1 MLPHPISK
9 MAKVQIMI
17 LMLKKTGEQPISTI
31 IVAGIL
37 AFGFFIPFFGLYQDD
52 WHFIHY
58 GSAAG
63 ARGMLEFL
71 TMDGRPTAAWVYATL
86 YPLLGFSPLPWHV
99 LSLTLRLVTVLLA
112 FSTLTTLFPN
122 RSRTNT
128 LAAFFFLLYPIF
140 TLQPQAVVYAEHW
153 MAFALFFASMLL
165 MLRAIQEPKRWLIY
179 TALAILAETL
189 HLFTVEYFVGLELL
203 RPFAIWVLLRLGTAR
218 LSPNPPHTQARSHPF
233 YSGYAQAIKHIA
245 KLWLPYFLILLLF
258 LYWRTVFLGSL
269 DLRNNPADA
278 LSLQTVITT
287 LQHLGAD
294 VALVLVSSWFKLVD
308 PSALELTR
316 ARNFIVL
323 AITFASALL
332 AYIYS
337 RSISDNVPQQESSSS
352 TDPRNTQHATPNSYP
367 LSPTSY
373 LLSSLLFLLLGLA
386 PAYAANFIIH
396 LKLEPWNGRFAL
408 AALPGAGMLLALVF
422 DSLFTSEKTRRVM
435 FAILIGLLIGY
446 HNRVAFDFK
455 TSWEKQVK
463 LYEQLTWRAPSIEPG
478 TAIITDQEILSY
490 MGDYPTSF
498 ALNTIYREASL
509 RDDTKPLRPSPYWFF
524 AMSENLGTDADSL
537 AEGVE
542 LTAKKYASTFVGNS
556 RDSLIIVFEP
566 EKNQCLWI
574 LRPED
579 AAYRGLPEQVK
590 KAAQVSNLSRIHDQ
604 PQTDFALFKTI
615 VPEKRESW
623 CFHYQRADLARQMGD
638 WEQVVFFW
646 ELAERGGHKPG
657 HGFEYIPFIQAYAH
671 TGDWQTALALMKQSN
686 RVSANMKTILCP
698 VWEELALSAPES
710 AERDSTNDEAMEFLG
725 CH

>member
-1 MLPHPISK
+1 
-9 MAKVQIMI
+9 MI
-17 LMLKKTGEQPISTI
+17 FMFKNFIRHIQREPGAAL

-37 AFGFFIPFFGLYQDD
+37 SFGLLIPSLGFFQDD

-58 GSAAG
+58 GRAAG

-86 YPLLGFSPLPWHV
+86 YPLLGFSPLRWHV

-112 FSTLTTLFPN
+112 FSTLATLFPN
-122 RSRTNT
+122 RTRTNL
-128 LAAFFFLLYPIF
+128 LASFFFLLYPLF
-140 TLQPQAVVYAEHW
+140 TLQPQAVVYTEHW
-153 MAFALFFASMLL
+153 MAFALFFASLL
-165 MLRAIQEPKRWLIY
+165 LTMRAIQNPRRWLIY

-189 HLFTVEYFVGLELL
+189 HLFTVEYFVGLELI
-203 RPFAIWVLLRLGTAR
+203 RPFVIWMAAKQVANQGRNPD
-218 LSPNPPHTQARSHPF
+218 SPLASNGF
-233 YSGYAQAIKHIA
+233 LYSGYAQSA
-245 KLWLPYFLILLLF
+245 KRLALTWLPYALILFLF
-258 LYWRTVFLGSL
+258 LYWRVEFLGSL

-278 LSLQTVITT
+278 LSLQTIIAI

-294 VALVLVSSWFKLVD
+294 IALVLVSSWFKLVD

-316 ARNFIVL
+316 ARNFIVI
-323 AITFASALL
+323 AITFFSAVL
-332 AYIYS
+332 AYFYS
-337 RSISDNVPQQESSSS
+337 RVFAGTQVDTYTGRHGNTRHISPVSQFL
-352 TDPRNTQHATPNSYP
+352 TRN
-367 LSPTSY
+367 SY
-373 LLSSLLFLLLGLA
+373 LLSSILALLFGLA

-408 AALPGAGMLLALVF
+408 AALPGAGMLIALAF
-422 DSLFTSEKTRRVM
+422 ESLFTSEKTRRVM

-446 HNRVAFDFK
+446 HNRVGFDFK

-463 LYEQLTWRAPSIEPG
+463 LYEQLTWRAPFIEPG

-498 ALNTIYREASL
+498 ALNTIY
-509 RDDTKPLRPSPYWFF
+509 DTKSLRPSPYWFF
-524 AMSENLGTDADSL
+524 AMSENLGTDAASL
-537 AEGVE
+537 AEGGE

-579 AAYRGLPEQVK
+579 AAYRGLPEAIKQ
-590 KAAQVSNLSRIHDQ
+590 AAQVSNLSRIQSQ
-604 PQTDFALFKTI
+604 PQMDFALFKTI

-623 CFHYQRADLARQMGD
+623 CFHYQRADLARQVGD

-646 ELAERGGHKPG
+646 ELAERVGYAPG
-657 HGFEYIPFIQAYAH
+657 HGFEYIPFIQGYAH
-671 TGDWQTALALMKQSN
+671 LGNWEQALALTKQSN

-698 VWEELALSAPES
+698 VWEGLNTEIPQS
-710 AERDSTNDEAMEFLG
+710 AERDSAFDEAMSLLD
-725 CH
+725 CR

>member
-1 MLPHPISK
+1 
-9 MAKVQIMI
+9 
-17 LMLKKTGEQPISTI
+17 MLKKIGEQPFIAL

-37 AFGFFIPFFGLYQDD
+37 AFGLLIPWLGFFQDD

-86 YPLLGFSPLPWHV
+86 YPLVGFSPLPWHV

-112 FSTLTTLFPN
+112 FSTLTTLFPH
-122 RSRTNT
+122 RTRTNL
-128 LAAFFFLLYPIF
+128 LASFFFLLYPIF
-140 TLQPQAVVYAEHW
+140 TLQPQAVVYTEHW
-153 MAFALFFASMLL
+153 MAFALFFASLL
-165 MLRAIQEPKRWLIY
+165 LTMRAIQNPKRWLVY

-203 RPFAIWVLLRLGTAR
+203 RPFVIWMMVKQVVNLGHNPN
-218 LSPNPPHTQARSHPF
+218 SPQTSGTSL
-233 YSGYAQAIKHIA
+233 YSGYTQFVRQVA
-245 KLWLPYFLILLLF
+245 LTWLPYLLILFLF
-258 LYWRTVFLGSL
+258 LYWRTAFLGSL
-269 DLRNNPADA
+269 DLRNNPANA
-278 LSLQTVITT
+278 LSLQTIIAT

-294 VALVLVSSWFKLVD
+294 IALVLVSSWFKLID
-308 PSALELTR
+308 PIALELTR
-316 ARNFIVL
+316 ARNFVVI

-337 RSISDNVPQQESSSS
+337 RFISED
-352 TDPRNTQHATPNSYP
+352 NTQYATRSTPP
-367 LSPTSY
+367 LPITNYQSPPIPY
-373 LLSSLLFLLLGLA
+373 LLSAFLALLLGLA
-386 PAYAANFIIH
+386 PAYAANFVIH

-408 AALPGAGMLLALVF
+408 AALPGAGMLIAVVF
-422 DSLFTSEKTRRVM
+422 ESLFTSEKTRRVM
-435 FAILIGLLIGY
+435 FAILIGLLIGF
-446 HNRVAFDFK
+446 HNRNAFDFK
-455 TSWEKQVK
+455 TSWGKQVK
-463 LYEQLTWRAPSIEPG
+463 LYEQLTWRAPYIEPR

-498 ALNTIYREASL
+498 ALNTIY
-509 RDDTKPLRPSPYWFF
+509 DTKSLRPSPYWFF
-524 AMSENLGTDADSL
+524 AMSENLGTDSASL

-579 AAYRGLPEQVK
+579 AAYRGLPEAIKQ
-590 KAAQVSNLSRIHDQ
+590 AAQVSNLSRIKDQ
-604 PQTDFALFKTI
+604 HETYPTLYRAI
-615 VPEKRESW
+615 VPENPASW

-646 ELAERGGHKPG
+646 ELAERGGYAPG
-657 HGFEYIPFIQAYAH
+657 HGFEYIPFIQGYAH
-671 TGDWQTALALMKQSN
+671 LGNWNQALTLTKQSH

-698 VWEELALSAPES
+698 VWEGLNTEIPQS
-710 AERDSTNDEAMEFLG
+710 AEGDSAIGEAMELLG
-725 CH
+725 CQ

>member
-1 MLPHPISK
+1 
-9 MAKVQIMI
+9 
-17 LMLKKTGEQPISTI
+17 MLKNYVHRILRDPRAALIS
-31 IVAGIL
+31 AGIL
-37 AFGFFIPFFGLYQDD
+37 AFGLLIPSLGLFQDD

-86 YPLLGFSPLPWHV
+86 YPLLGFSPLRWHV

-122 RSRTNT
+122 RTRTNL
-128 LAAFFFLLYPIF
+128 LASFFFLLYPFF

-153 MAFALFFASMLL
+153 MAFALFFASLLL
-165 MLRAIQEPKRWLIY
+165 MMRAIQNPKRWFVY

-203 RPFAIWVLLRLGTAR
+203 RPFIIWMMAKQQAANQGH
-218 LSPNPPHTQARSHPF
+218 NPGSIQTSNASLHSDYTQ
-233 YSGYAQAIKHIA
+233 IA
-245 KLWLPYFLILLLF
+245 KRVALTWLPYLLILFLF
-258 LYWRTVFLGSL
+258 LYWRVDFLGSL

-278 LSLQTVITT
+278 LSLQTIITT

-294 VALVLVSSWFKLVD
+294 IALVLVSSWFKLVD
-308 PSALELTR
+308 PTALELTR
-316 ARNFIVL
+316 ARNFVVI
-323 AITFASALL
+323 AITLVTALL
-332 AYIYS
+332 AYFYS
-337 RSISDNVPQQESSSS
+337 RSLSEDNSHQ
-352 TDPRNTQHATPNSYP
+352 
-367 LSPTSY
+367 SPITNYQLPSPSY
-373 LLSSLLFLLLGLA
+373 LLSASLALLLGLA

-408 AALPGAGMLLALVF
+408 AALPGAGMLIAVVF
-422 DSLFTSEKTRRVM
+422 ESLFTSEKTRRVM
-435 FAILIGLLIGY
+435 FAILIGLLIGF
-446 HNRVAFDFK
+446 HNRNAFDFK

-463 LYEQLTWRAPSIEPG
+463 LYEQLTWRAPFIEPG
-478 TAIITDQEILSY
+478 TPIITDQEILSY

-498 ALNTIYREASL
+498 ALNTIY
-509 RDDTKPLRPSPYWFF
+509 DTKSLRPSPYWFF
-524 AMSENLGTDADSL
+524 AMSENLDAASL
-537 AEGVE
+537 AEGGE

-579 AAYRGLPEQVK
+579 ASYRGLVEPIKQ
-590 KAAQVSNLSRIHDQ
+590 AAQVSNLSRIQDKH
-604 PQTDFALFKTI
+604 KTYPTLYRAI
-615 VPEKRESW
+615 VPENPASW
-623 CFHYQRADLARQMGD
+623 CFHYQRADLARQIGD

-646 ELAERGGHKPG
+646 DLAERGGYAPG
-657 HGFEYIPFIQAYAH
+657 HGFEYVPFIQGYAYV
-671 TGDWQTALALMKQSN
+671 GNWKQALALTKQSH

-698 VWEELALSAPES
+698 VWEELTTSTPKS
-710 AERDSTNDEAMEFLG
+710 AERDLSVGEAMELLG
-725 CH
+725 CQ

>member
-1 MLPHPISK
+1 
-9 MAKVQIMI
+9 MI
-17 LMLKKTGEQPISTI
+17 FMLKKIGEQPFIAI

-37 AFGFFIPFFGLYQDD
+37 AFGLLIPSLGFFQDD

-58 GSAAG
+58 RSAAG

-112 FSTLTTLFPN
+112 FSTLKVLFPN
-122 RSRTNT
+122 QTRTNL
-128 LAAFFFLLYPIF
+128 LASFFFLLYPFF
-140 TLQPQAVVYAEHW
+140 TLQPQAVVYTEHW

-165 MLRAIQEPKRWLIY
+165 MMRAIQNPKRWFVY

-203 RPFAIWVLLRLGTAR
+203 RPFAIWMILTGTAR
-218 LSPNPPHTQARSHPF
+218 QRLNPLQPEASNPSLH
-233 YSGYAQAIKHIA
+233 SGYAHPIKRIA
-245 KLWLPYFLILLLF
+245 LTWLPYFLILLLF

-287 LQHLGAD
+287 AQNFLAD
-294 VALVLVSSWFKLVD
+294 ISLVLISSWFKLID
-308 PSALELTR
+308 PTALELTR
-316 ARNFIVL
+316 ARNFVVI
-323 AITFASALL
+323 AITFISAVL
-332 AYIYS
+332 AYLYS
-337 RSISDNVPQQESSSS
+337 PSIGEVDKYTGTQVNTESSLHN
-352 TDPRNTQHATPNSYP
+352 PYPLIPNSY
-367 LSPTSY
+367 
-373 LLSSLLFLLLGLA
+373 LLTGILTLLLGLA

-408 AALPGAGMLLALVF
+408 AALPGAGMLLALAF

-435 FAILIGLLIGY
+435 FAILIGLLIGF
-446 HNRVAFDFK
+446 HNRNAFDFK

-463 LYEQLTWRAPSIEPG
+463 LYEQLTWRAPFIESG
-478 TAIITDQEILSY
+478 TAIITDQEILSF

-498 ALNTIYREASL
+498 ALNTIY
-509 RDDTKPLRPSPYWFF
+509 DTKSLRPSPYWFF
-524 AMSENLGTDADSL
+524 AMSENLNTDADSL
-537 AEGVE
+537 IEGVD
-542 LTAKKYASTFVGNS
+542 LYAKKYASTFKGNS

-590 KAAQVSNLSRIHDQ
+590 KAARVSNLSRIRDQHDSY
-604 PQTDFALFKTI
+604 PTLYRAI
-615 VPEKRESW
+615 VPENPASW
-623 CFHYQRADLARQMGD
+623 CFHYQRADLARQVGD

-646 ELAERGGHKPG
+646 ELAERGGYAPG
-657 HGFEYIPFIQAYAH
+657 HGFEYIPFIQGYAH
-671 TGDWQTALALMKQSN
+671 QGNWKQTLALTKQSN

-698 VWEELALSAPES
+698 VWEELAASTPES
-710 AERDSTNDEAMEFLG
+710 AERDSTINDAMELLG
-725 CH
+725 CQ

>member
-1 MLPHPISK
+1 
-9 MAKVQIMI
+9 MI
-17 LMLKKTGEQPISTI
+17 FMLKKFLQRQSEPRAALI
-31 IVAGIL
+31 IAGIL
-37 AFGFFIPFFGLYQDD
+37 AFGLLLPSLGFFQDD

-122 RSRTNT
+122 RTRTNL
-128 LAAFFFLLYPIF
+128 LASFFFLLYPIF
-140 TLQPQAVVYAEHW
+140 TLQPQAVVYTEHW
-153 MAFALFFASMLL
+153 MAFALFFASLL
-165 MLRAIQEPKRWLIY
+165 LTMRAIQNPKRWLAY
-179 TALAILAETL
+179 TALAILTETL

-203 RPFAIWVLLRLGTAR
+203 RPLAIWAMLTMESAR
-218 LSPNPPHTQARSHPF
+218 QSPNPLRPQARSASLH
-233 YSGYAQAIKHIA
+233 SGYAQAIKRIA
-245 KLWLPYFLILLLF
+245 QLWLPYLLILLLF

-278 LSLQTVITT
+278 LSLQTILAT

-294 VALVLVSSWFKLVD
+294 VALVLVSSWFKLID

-323 AITFASALL
+323 AITFVSGIA
-332 AYIYS
+332 AYLYS
-337 RSISDNVPQQESSSS
+337 RFL
-352 TDPRNTQHATPNSYP
+352 TDDTPSQSPITNHQLPITSRF
-367 LSPTSY
+367 LSPNSY
-373 LLSSLLFLLLGLA
+373 LLSAILALLLGLA

-408 AALPGAGMLLALVF
+408 AALPGAGMLVALVF
-422 DSLFTSEKTRRVM
+422 DSLFTSERTRRVM
-435 FAILIGLLIGY
+435 FAILIGLLIGF
-446 HNRVAFDFK
+446 HNRNAFDFK

-463 LYEQLTWRAPSIEPG
+463 LYEQLTWRAPFIEPG
-478 TAIITDQEILSY
+478 TAIITDQEILGY

-498 ALNTIYREASL
+498 ALNTIY
-509 RDDTKPLRPSPYWFF
+509 DTKSLRPSPYWFF
-524 AMSENLGTDADSL
+524 AMSENLGTDANSL
-537 AEGVE
+537 VEGVE
-542 LTAKKYASTFVGNS
+542 LTAKKYASTFEGNS

-590 KAAQVSNLSRIHDQ
+590 KAAQVSNLSRIQDKHETYPTLYRAIIPDN
-604 PQTDFALFKTI
+604 PA
-615 VPEKRESW
+615 SW
-623 CFHYQRADLARQMGD
+623 CFHYQRADLARQAGN

-646 ELAERGGHKPG
+646 ELAERGGYAPG
-657 HGFEYIPFIQAYAH
+657 HGFEYIPFIQGYAH
-671 TGDWQTALALMKQSN
+671 QGNWKQALALTKQSN

-698 VWEELALSAPES
+698 VWEELSTSTPES
-710 AERDSTNDEAMEFLG
+710 AERDTAVSDAMNLLSCE
-725 CH
+725 

>member
-1 MLPHPISK
+1 
-9 MAKVQIMI
+9 
-17 LMLKKTGEQPISTI
+17 MLKKFFDYIQRNPSVALIITGIF
-31 IVAGIL
+31 
-37 AFGFFIPFFGLYQDD
+37 AFGLLLPSLGLYQDD

-71 TMDGRPTAAWVYATL
+71 TMDGRPTAAWVYASL
-86 YPLLGFSPLPWHV
+86 YPILGFAPIRWHV
-99 LSLTLRLVTVLLA
+99 LSLTLRLVAVLLT

-122 RSRTNT
+122 RTRTNL
-128 LAAFFFLLYPIF
+128 LASFFFLLYPFF
-140 TLQPQAVVYAEHW
+140 TLQPQAVVYTEHW
-153 MAFALFFASMLL
+153 MAFALFAFSMLL
-165 MLRAIQEPKRWLIY
+165 MLRAIQNPRRWLAY
-179 TALAILAETL
+179 TALAIVAETL
-189 HLFTVEYFVGLELL
+189 QLFTVEYFVGLELL
-203 RPFAIWVLLRLGTAR
+203 RPLAIWMVMIVVRNGIPQSNGKAR
-218 LSPNPPHTQARSHPF
+218 YYLALQRV
-233 YSGYAQAIKHIA
+233 AQT
-245 KLWLPYFLILLLF
+245 WLPYLLILILF
-258 LYWRTVFLGSL
+258 LYWRTAFLGSL

-278 LSLQTVITT
+278 LSLQTILTT

-294 VALVLVSSWFKLVD
+294 ATLVLISSWFKLID

-316 ARNFIVL
+316 ARNFIIL
-323 AITFASALL
+323 AITIISGIA
-332 AYIYS
+332 AYLYS
-337 RSISDNVPQQESSSS
+337 RSL
-352 TDPRNTQHATPNSYP
+352 TDDTPSQLPRETQFLTPK
-367 LSPTSY
+367 SY
-373 LLSSLLFLLLGLA
+373 LLSGILAILLGLA

-408 AALPGAGMLLALVF
+408 AALPGAGMLLALAF

-435 FAILIGLLIGY
+435 FALLIGLLIGY

-463 LYEQLTWRAPSIEPG
+463 LYEQLTWRAPSIQPG

-498 ALNTIYREASL
+498 ALNTIY
-509 RDDTKPLRPSPYWFF
+509 DTKSLRPSPYWFF
-524 AMSENLGTDADSL
+524 AMSENLNTDADSL
-537 AEGVE
+537 VEGVE
-542 LTAKKYASTFVGNS
+542 LSAKKYASMFEGNS

-579 AAYRGLPEQVK
+579 AAYRGLPEQIK
-590 KAAQVSNLSRIHDQ
+590 IAAQVSNLSRIHDR
-604 PQTDFALFKTI
+604 PQTDLALFKSI

-623 CFHYQRADLARQMGD
+623 CFHYQRADLARQLGD

-646 ELAERGGHKPG
+646 ELAQRGGYAPG
-657 HGFEYIPFIQAYAH
+657 HGFEYIPFIQGYAH
-671 TGDWQTALALMKQSN
+671 QGNWKQALALTKQSN

-698 VWEELALSAPES
+698 VWEELAASAPKS
-710 AERDSTNDEAMEFLG
+710 AEQDSSVSEAMGFLD

>member
-1 MLPHPISK
+1 
-9 MAKVQIMI
+9 
-17 LMLKKTGEQPISTI
+17 MLKNFLQRDPRAALI
-31 IVAGIL
+31 IAGIL
-37 AFGFFIPFFGLYQDD
+37 AFGLLIPSLGYFQDD

-86 YPLLGFSPLPWHV
+86 YPLLGFAPLRWHV

-122 RSRTNT
+122 RTRTNL
-128 LAAFFFLLYPIF
+128 LASFFFLLYPFF
-140 TLQPQAVVYAEHW
+140 TLQPQAVVYTEHW
-153 MAFALFFASMLL
+153 MAYALIFASMLL
-165 MLRAIQEPKRWLIY
+165 MMRAIQNPKRWLVY
-179 TALAILAETL
+179 TALAIFAETL

-203 RPFAIWVLLRLGTAR
+203 RPFAIWMMLTIESAR
-218 LSPNPPHTQARSHPF
+218 QSSNPFNSQARSRSF
-233 YSGYAQAIKHIA
+233 YFGYAQTIKRVIQ
-245 KLWLPYFLILLLF
+245 LWLPYFLILILF
-258 LYWRTVFLGSL
+258 LYWRVDFLGSL

-278 LSLQTVITT
+278 LSLQTVISTI
-287 LQHLGAD
+287 QNLGAD
-294 VALVLVSSWFKLVD
+294 VALVLVSSWFKLID
-308 PSALELTR
+308 PTALELTR

-323 AITFASALL
+323 AITFVSGIA
-332 AYIYS
+332 AYLNS
-337 RSISDNVPQQESSSS
+337 RFL
-352 TDPRNTQHATPNSYP
+352 TDDTPSQSQITNHQLPITSHF
-367 LSPTSY
+367 LSPNAYFLTSI
-373 LLSSLLFLLLGLA
+373 LTILLGLA

-408 AALPGAGMLLALVF
+408 AALPGAGMMLALAF

-446 HNRVAFDFK
+446 HNRVGFDFK

-463 LYEQLTWRAPSIEPG
+463 LYEQLTWRAPFIKPG

-498 ALNTIYREASL
+498 ALNTIY
-509 RDDTKPLRPSPYWFF
+509 DTKSLRPSPYWFF
-524 AMSENLGTDADSL
+524 AMSENLGTDASAL

-542 LTAKKYASTFVGNS
+542 LTAKKYASTFEGNS

-579 AAYRGLPEQVK
+579 AAYRGLPEQIK
-590 KAAQVSNLSRIHDQ
+590 QAAQVSNLSRIQSQ
-604 PQTDFALFKTI
+604 PQTDFALFKSI
-615 VPEKRESW
+615 VREKRASW
-623 CFHYQRADLARQMGD
+623 CYHYQRADLSRQIGD

-646 ELAERGGHKPG
+646 ELAERGGYAPG
-657 HGFEYIPFIQAYAH
+657 HGFEYIPFIQGYAH
-671 TGDWQTALALMKQSN
+671 QGNWKQALALTKQSH

-698 VWEELALSAPES
+698 MWEELSVSTRES
-710 AERDSTNDEAMEFLG
+710 AERDSAVNDAMELLG
-725 CH
+725 CQ

>member
-1 MLPHPISK
+1 MLSNFFKQRNPQ
-9 MAKVQIMI
+9 AA
-17 LMLKKTGEQPISTI
+17 LTI
-31 IVAGIL
+31 AGIL
-37 AFGFFIPFFGLYQDD
+37 AFGVLIPSLGFFQDD

-58 GSAAG
+58 GSALG

-86 YPLLGFSPLPWHV
+86 YPILGFAPLPWHV
-99 LSLTLRLVTVLLA
+99 LSLTLRLVAVLLA
-112 FSTLTTLFPN
+112 FSTLTALFPN
-122 RSRTNT
+122 RMRTNL
-128 LAAFFFLLYPIF
+128 LASFFFLLYPFF
-140 TLQPQAVVYAEHW
+140 TLQPQAVVYTEHW
-153 MAFALFFASMLL
+153 MAFALFFASILL
-165 MLRAIQEPKRWLIY
+165 MLRATQNPKRWFVY

-203 RPFAIWVLLRLGTAR
+203 RPFVIWMIMKNVVRNGI
-218 LSPNPPHTQARSHPF
+218 PHSTKKAGYHP
-233 YSGYAQAIKHIA
+233 APQIIKN
-245 KLWLPYFLILLLF
+245 WFPYLLILLLF
-258 LYWRTVFLGSL
+258 LYWRTAFLGGL

-278 LSLQTVITT
+278 LSLQTILST

-294 VALVLVSSWFKLVD
+294 VALVLVSSWFRLID

-323 AITFASALL
+323 AITFVSGIL
-332 AYIYS
+332 AYRYYS
-337 RSISDNVPQQESSSS
+337 RSLADNPNESV
-352 TDPRNTQHATPNSYP
+352 TRNSYP
-367 LSPTSY
+367 LPPTPY
-373 LLSSLLFLLLGLA
+373 FLSSLLAILLGLA

-422 DSLFTSEKTRRVM
+422 DSIFTSERTRRVM

-446 HNRVAFDFK
+446 HNRVALDFK
-455 TSWEKQVK
+455 TPWEKQVK

-498 ALNTIYREASL
+498 ALNTIYN
-509 RDDTKPLRPSPYWFF
+509 TKSLRPSPYWFF
-524 AMSENLGTDADSL
+524 AMSENLSTDADSL

-542 LTAKKYASTFVGNS
+542 LKAKKYASTFVGNS

-579 AAYRGLPEQVK
+579 AAYRAIPDQVRI
-590 KAAQVSNLSRIHDQ
+590 AAQVSNLSRIHDQ
-604 PQTDFALFKTI
+604 PQSDFALYQTI
-615 VPEKRESW
+615 VPEDPGTW
-623 CFHYQRADLARQMGD
+623 CFHYERADLARQMGD

-646 ELAERGGHKPG
+646 DLAQRGGYAPS

-671 TGDWQTALALMKQSN
+671 EGDWVTAFALTKQSN

-698 VWEELALSAPES
+698 VWEDLAASTPES
-710 AERDSTNDEAMEFLG
+710 AERDSAVNDMNELLG
-725 CH
+725 CR

>member
-1 MLPHPISK
+1 
-9 MAKVQIMI
+9 
-17 LMLKKTGEQPISTI
+17 MLKEKNFSPKRNLPIAILAT
-31 IVAGIL
+31 GIL
-37 AFGFFIPFFGLYQDD
+37 AFGWLLPSLGSFQDD

-71 TMDGRPTAAWVYATL
+71 TMDGRPTAAWVYALL
-86 YPLLGFSPLPWHV
+86 YPILGFAPIRWHV

-122 RSRTNT
+122 RTRTNLLT
-128 LAAFFFLLYPIF
+128 SFFFLLYPIF
-140 TLQPQAVVYAEHW
+140 TLQPQAVVYTEHW

-165 MLRAIQEPKRWLIY
+165 TMRAIQNPKRWFVY
-179 TALAILAETL
+179 TALAILTETL

-203 RPFAIWVLLRLGTAR
+203 RPFIIWMMIKQVANQGRNSGGPQTSSAPL
-218 LSPNPPHTQARSHPF
+218 
-233 YSGYAQAIKHIA
+233 YSGYTQTSKRVA
-245 KLWLPYFLILLLF
+245 LTWLPYFLILLLF
-258 LYWRTVFLGSL
+258 LYWRTAFLGSL

-278 LSLQTVITT
+278 LSLQTILAT

-294 VALVLVSSWFKLVD
+294 IALVLVSSWFKLVD
-308 PSALELTR
+308 PTALELTR
-316 ARNFIVL
+316 ARNFVVL
-323 AITFASALL
+323 AITFISAIL
-332 AYIYS
+332 AYLYS
-337 RSISDNVPQQESSSS
+337 RVFSED
-352 TDPRNTQHATPNSYP
+352 NTQQALPPAGTQVVTYTGTHGNTRHV
-367 LSPTSY
+367 SPTSQFLTRNSY
-373 LLSSLLFLLLGLA
+373 LLSGILALLLGLA

-408 AALPGAGMLLALVF
+408 AALPGAGMLIAVVF
-422 DSLFTSEKTRRVM
+422 ESLFTSEKTRRVM
-435 FAILIGLLIGY
+435 FAILIGLLIGF
-446 HNRVAFDFK
+446 HNRNAFDFK

-463 LYEQLTWRAPSIEPG
+463 LYEQLTWRAPFIEPG

-498 ALNTIYREASL
+498 ALNTIY
-509 RDDTKPLRPSPYWFF
+509 DTKSLRPSPYWFF
-524 AMSENLGTDADSL
+524 AMSENLDAASL
-537 AEGVE
+537 AEGGE

-579 AAYRGLPEQVK
+579 AAYRGLPEPIKQ
-590 KAAQVSNLSRIHDQ
+590 AAQVSNLSRIQDKHE
-604 PQTDFALFKTI
+604 TDPVLYRAI
-615 VPEKRESW
+615 VPENPASW
-623 CFHYQRADLARQMGD
+623 CFHYQRADLARQVGD

-646 ELAERGGHKPG
+646 ELAERGGYAPG
-657 HGFEYIPFIQAYAH
+657 HGFEYIPFIQGYAH
-671 TGDWQTALALMKQSN
+671 LGNWKQALALTKQSN

-698 VWEELALSAPES
+698 VWEGLNTEIPQS
-710 AERDSTNDEAMEFLG
+710 AERDSAVGEAVELLG

>member
-1 MLPHPISK
+1 MTFMPKKFLQRIQSEPRAVLIIAGVLTFGLLLPS
-9 MAKVQIMI
+9 
-17 LMLKKTGEQPISTI
+17 L
-31 IVAGIL
+31 
-37 AFGFFIPFFGLYQDD
+37 GFFQDD

-71 TMDGRPTAAWVYATL
+71 TMDGRPTAAWVYAIL

-112 FSTLTTLFPN
+112 FSTLKVLFPN
-122 RSRTNT
+122 HTRTNL
-128 LAAFFFLLYPIF
+128 LASFFFLFHPIF
-140 TLQPQAVVYAEHW
+140 TLQPQAVVYTEHW
-153 MAFALFFASMLL
+153 MAFALFFASILL
-165 MLRAIQEPKRWLIY
+165 MLHAIQNPKRWLAY
-179 TALAILAETL
+179 TALAVMAETL

-203 RPFAIWVLLRLGTAR
+203 RPFAIWMMLTMETAR
-218 LSPNPPHTQARSHPF
+218 QSPNPLHPLARNSLL
-233 YSGYAQAIKHIA
+233 YSGYTQITKRVV
-245 KLWLPYFLILLLF
+245 LTWLPYLLILLLF
-258 LYWRTVFLGSL
+258 LYWRTAFLGSL
-269 DLRNNPADA
+269 DLRNNPVDA

-294 VALVLVSSWFKLVD
+294 IALVLVSSWFKLVD
-308 PSALELTR
+308 PAALELTR
-316 ARNFIVL
+316 ARNFVVI
-323 AITFASALL
+323 AIIFISAIL
-332 AYIYS
+332 AYLYS
-337 RSISDNVPQQESSSS
+337 RFIEVDRYTGTHVNTEHAL
-352 TDPRNTQHATPNSYP
+352 RNTHPLSPNSY
-367 LSPTSY
+367 
-373 LLSSLLFLLLGLA
+373 LLTGILALLLGLA

-408 AALPGAGMLLALVF
+408 AALPGAGMLAAVVF
-422 DSLFTSEKTRRVM
+422 ESIFTSEKTRRVM
-435 FAILIGLLIGY
+435 FAILIGLLIGF
-446 HNRVAFDFK
+446 HNRNAFDFK

-498 ALNTIYREASL
+498 ALNTIY
-509 RDDTKPLRPSPYWFF
+509 DTKSLRPSPYWFF
-524 AMSENLGTDADSL
+524 AMSENLNTDADSL
-537 AEGVE
+537 IEGVD
-542 LTAKKYASTFVGNS
+542 LTARKYASTFDGNS

-590 KAAQVSNLSRIHDQ
+590 KAAQVSNLSRIRDQ
-604 PQTDFALFKTI
+604 HESYPTLYRAI
-615 VPEKRESW
+615 VPENPASW

-646 ELAERGGHKPG
+646 ELAERGGYAPG
-657 HGFEYIPFIQAYAH
+657 HGFEYIPFIQGYAH
-671 TGDWQTALALMKQSN
+671 QGNWKQALALTKQSH

-698 VWEELALSAPES
+698 VWEELSASTPES
-710 AERDSTNDEAMEFLG
+710 AERASSIDEAMGLLG